1 MSNSHRSTEWRGR
14 TVSNDDS
21 KENTPLLHPPVRR
34 ASDGSLPIPPRTM
47 RSYSAEIFNHG
58 NNSEVEDLNSGFES
72 DTMLTTSQRKSARF
86 LGPRSLE
93 MPTFFHRGLPSV
105 DEFRDPNPRQL
116 NSNKV
121 NPAHGFHAAA
131 AANKAIRSSRVR
143 KKIAARSKGGE
154 FQARRRK
161 RRLYFCCIA
170 GEIDVEKMAD
180 RFNTPYLGLKGRM
193 YDEVLHLY
201 MADTDSL
208 SIPKEEIAWILNNP
222 SLQHQASSYEQENT
236 RHFMEQLGVHTIVE
250 ANDSA
255 GSFDEKKSQ
264 RREFLRTHR
273 HPSHRHT
280 DDDTTFD
287 ENTDNEEIRYAATVT
302 SPLHA
307 TAATTTIATGAGTG
321 GALRTALPSLLGPP
335 PRTASF
341 DDSYEP
347 TPRHSGKGGGGGGGG
362 GGVGLGMGLDDH
374 GEYLDAPEHID
385 EEALLSSAVFWNYGG
400 KEIFVFDFGAMVFW
414 GYQDH
419 EVQRILELAKEYIV
433 KGKLSEIE
441 FEAGEDDMAFVTSYE
456 AESITIANDVIV
468 LPDRVSVKSRL
479 AVSFAIAQ
487 SSVLSIFE
495 ARIEQK
501 IEDYKYIP
509 DTLAKSGKVALT
521 PKELGNMIGEV
532 FVIRHDVN
540 LHSEILDIPDF
551 FWKENSIEPLYRMTA
566 SYLEMEPRTEVLNKR
581 LDLLRELLRLLQ
593 HQHETSHGV
602 TLEWIVIWL
611 IVVSVVLEL
620 MLWVGE
626 VIGVDLG

>member
-1 MSNSHRSTEWRGR
+1 MNGHRSTDNWRIR
-14 TVSNDDS
+14 TVSNDES
-21 KENTPLLHPPVRR
+21 KENTPLLGPIPVRR

-47 RSYSAEIFNHG
+47 RSYSAEIFNPI
-58 NNSEVEDLNSGFES
+58 NQSDVEDVHSGFES
-72 DTMLTTSQRKSARF
+72 DTMLATKQRKTARF
-86 LGPRSLE
+86 QGPRSLE
-93 MPTFFHRGLPSV
+93 MPTLLQRGLPSV
-105 DEFRDPNPRQL
+105 DEFGETNPRILQ
-116 NSNKV
+116 SNKV

-170 GEIDVEKMAD
+170 GEVDVEKMAD
-180 RFNTPYLGLKGRM
+180 RFSTPFMGLKGHM

-222 SLQHQASSYEQENT
+222 TMHHQASSYEQDNMRT
-236 RHFMEQLGVHTIVE
+236 FMEQLGVHTIVE
-250 ANDSA
+250 ATDQEGFSA
-255 GSFDEKKSQ
+255 GSLDEKRSS
-264 RREFLRTHR
+264 RRDFLRKKLATSIDNR
-273 HPSHRHT
+273 
-280 DDDTTFD
+280 
-287 ENTDNEEIRYAATVT
+287 ENTTENDFHHG
-302 SPLHA
+302 SPV
-307 TAATTTIATGAGTG
+307 
-321 GALRTALPSLLGPP
+321 GPKFG
-335 PRTASF
+335 SF
-341 DDSYEP
+341 DDSYYPGE
-347 TPRHSGKGGGGGGGG
+347 KGGAD
-362 GGVGLGMGLDDH
+362 LNEISQPDN
-374 GEYLDAPEHID
+374 ENID
-385 EEALLSSAVFWNYGG
+385 EDALLSSAVFWNYGG
-400 KEIFVFDFGAMVFW
+400 KEIFVFDFGALVFW
-414 GYQDH
+414 GYQDT
-419 EVQRILELAKEYIV
+419 EVQSLLELAKEYVV

-441 FEAGEDDMAFVTSYE
+441 FEAGEDDMAFVTSYDTE
-456 AESITIANDVIV
+456 TINIANDVIV

-487 SSVLSIFE
+487 SSILSIFE

-509 DTLAKSGKVALT
+509 DELAKCGKVSLT

-551 FWKENSIEPLYRMTA
+551 FWKENSIEPLYRMTS

-593 HQHETSHGV
+593 HQHENSHAV

-611 IVVSVVLEL
+611 IVVSVILEL
-620 MLWVGE
+620 LLWVGE
-626 VIGVDLG
+626 MIGVNLG